1 MADKIHEIGGVSA
14 IMNREIAGK
23 SDVERVLAK
32 KPRAHGMK
40 CSRPAKR
47 TRHGPACRAK
57 HLRGD
62 VLDPALHFGSG
73 TP

>member
-14 IMNREIAGK
+14 IMNRKIAVE

-32 KPRAHGMK
+32 KSRAHGMK

-47 TRHGPACRAK
+47 TGHGSGRRAK
-57 HLRGD
+57 HSRGD
-62 VLDPALHFGSG
+62 VLDAALHFGSG